1 MRELLQAFSS
11 RCSQIEEAIRLGD
24 DRRVATLDRGLDLL
38 VEVIVGHQAANLMEM
53 YAQLQFVGY
62 LLQQDADDA
71 ASVSHHSTVLLSL
84 LERYFG
90 ALPRADFALPRALPQ
105 PAPKAGVPD
114 VDIGNFLNSAILE
127 TLPDR
132 VAVLTRDYRYL
143 YSNTLNCA
151 YLGQTPIDMIGRHVM
166 EFVGEEQ
173 FVAQAKANFDAC
185 FAGQHV
191 EYHYE
196 QRGESRRT
204 RCRMSPLRDLS
215 GQVLGALVVLEAVG
229 AAAISTIAA

>member
-1 MRELLQAFSS
+1 MLELLQAFSS

-24 DRRVATLDRGLDLL
+24 DRRVATLDGGLDLL
-38 VEVIVGHQAANLMEM
+38 VQTIVDHHASNLMEM
-53 YAQLQFVGY
+53 YMQLRFVGY

-71 ASVSHHSTVLLSL
+71 ASVSHHSAMLISL

-90 ALPRADFALPRALPQ
+90 ALPRADFALPRELPL
-105 PAPKAGVPD
+105 PAPMAYVPN
-114 VDIGNFLNSAILE
+114 VDNGNFLNSAILE

-143 YSNTLNCA
+143 YSNPVNCA
-151 YLGQTPIDMIGRHVM
+151 YLGRRPIDMIGRHVM
-166 EFVGEEQ
+166 EFIGEEQ

-191 EYHYE
+191 EYNYE

-215 GQVLGALVVLEAVG
+215 GQVLGALVVLESAD
-229 AAAISTIAA
+229 AISTIAA